1 MDHLRLVY
9 DIWAASSD
17 YLLRFA
23 DSHVHSHG
31 QILQYKK
38 FKTTTNN
45 ELSQKWML
53 VLDSRS
59 PSAEKKDSL
68 SEPPFGG
75 ANRLILSWAMRGIK
89 KLDGVGSSREKC
101 QILQPTLASFSWAS
115 TSQELLSRPSAVLYG
130 ALQSLEDPKYR
141 LRRHT

>member
-1 MDHLRLVY
+1 MISGRLVL
-9 DIWAASSD
+9 IICFVSLILMSILMA
-17 YLLRFA
+17 RFY
-23 DSHVHSHG
+23 STRNSRPPP
-31 QILQYKK
+31 
-38 FKTTTNN
+38 TTSCHKNGC
-45 ELSQKWML
+45 LSWIQ
-53 VLDSRS
+53 DP